1 MDGRNEEYA
10 LETIGNYLSS
20 DHRRCDDYFAAAEEC
35 SAKQDWAAATA
46 SFEQFQSGL
55 IHHFEMEEQVLFPAF
70 ERATGNTQ
78 GPTQIM
84 RREHEQMRELFAGMA
99 AAIAAKDA
107 DEYAGLS
114 ETLLIL
120 LQQHNLKE
128 EQVLY
133 PMSEQAFGARSEE
146 VLGQMKAVPG
156 AAG

>member
-1 MDGRNEEYA
+1 MYGRNEEYA
-10 LETIGNYLSS
+10 LETISDYLSS
-20 DHRRCDDYFAAAEEC
+20 DHRRCDDHFAAAEEF

-70 ERATGNTQ
+70 ERATGNTH

-84 RREHEQMRELFAGMA
+84 RGEHAQMRELLARMA

-128 EQVLY
+128 EQMLY
-133 PMSEQAFGARSEE
+133 PMSEQVFGAKGEA
-146 VLGQMKAVPG
+146 VLEQMKAISS
-156 AAG
+156 AAA

>member
-1 MDGRNEEYA
+1 M
-10 LETIGNYLSS
+10 ETISGYLTL
-20 DHRRCDDYFAAAEEC
+20 DHRRCDDHFAAAEEFA
-35 SAKQDWAAATA
+35 AKRDWAAATA
-46 SFEQFQSGL
+46 SFEQFHATMT
-55 IHHFEMEEQVLFPAF
+55 HHFGMEEQVLFPAF
-70 ERATGNTQ
+70 ERETGNTQ

-84 RREHEQMRELFAGMA
+84 RREHEQMRELFARMA

-133 PMSEQAFGARSEE
+133 PMSEQAFGVRGGE
-146 VLGQMKAVPG
+146 VLLQMKAVPG
-156 AAG
+156 AATDSA